1 MVRVQ
6 APDQPEVA
14 KATIVPKRLALV
26 VDRSGS
32 MDGQPLTEALRC
44 VEHIAKCMT
53 PKDSLSVVVYDD
65 KVDVLVPLAP
75 MKSSEAVRRAIA
87 GVSSGGS
94 TDLFAGWQQGATEL
108 EKGLEGSISRVILL
122 SDGQANHGLV
132 EPAAIEKHCRDWLEK
147 GVSTT
152 TVGLG
157 RGFNEELMIA
167 MARSGGGQQYYGQ
180 TAEDLYDNFD
190 EELSLLQAMYLRA
203 LDLKL
208 IPAPGVVVEPL
219 GIFQQNL
226 DGSYRLSDL
235 AWGAEAWFMVRLHVS
250 PSAPGQMRELLA
262 ASVQGHTLEGQILS
276 AHAPLLVL
284 EALEAQALLTSPAD
298 AMVQRRLLEVEFA
311 QASLALRQL
320 VQKGDARGAK
330 ALMKEMERRFGEEPW
345 LKDKMLR
352 LRELAERDEELMS
365 KEIRYSSMKMSTRLA
380 QRDETL
386 YAVDETTS
394 AMPAYLRK
402 KAEEGRGRKKPGK

>member
-1 MVRVQ
+1 
-6 APDQPEVA
+6 
-14 KATIVPKRLALV
+14 
-26 VDRSGS
+26 
-32 MDGQPLTEALRC
+32 
-44 VEHIAKCMT
+44 
-53 PKDSLSVVVYDD
+53 
-65 KVDVLVPLAP
+65 
-75 MKSSEAVRRAIA
+75 
-87 GVSSGGS
+87 
-94 TDLFAGWQQGATEL
+94 
-108 EKGLEGSISRVILL
+108 
-122 SDGQANHGLV
+122 V

-330 ALMKEMERRFGEEPW
+330 ALMKDMERRFGEEPW

-402 KAEEGRGRKKPGK
+402 KAEEGRGRKKPEK